1 MGRREESLP
10 PTAPAPAPA
19 PARASAPAPARAGA
33 PALPGGR
40 EQEYP
45 SAPVSSVDPVREL
58 VERHRALCEQAV
70 DPLDIAV
77 GLEEAGLGRIEA
89 GRYRQA
95 DVFELADELYAR
107 VPRRPAVAAP
117 EPPAPSW
124 RSRTGRALGS
134 AVRYGLPSAVPVA
147 LRAAT
152 PVVGVPLLALA
163 LAVSGAR
170 PAGAALRRWSDSRS
184 GAGAP
189 GAGGGSPVA
198 ARLWYGLGAGVLLG
212 VPVLTAGP
220 AGAALGLAAALCMGS
235 VEWSADWLRH
245 AAGLG
250 LGSAGTLSAF
260 RARMRPVLPVALG
273 LHLALLALFSFAA
286 LAVLTA
292 LDPGPGTGS
301 GAGAGLLT
309 AAARRASGLQWA
321 AQAALGLL
329 LVPAAALL
337 RTGRSRSAAAA
348 VPTAGLGSAVCTAV
362 RAPET
367 AQLLCCGTAAALL
380 LPYAW
385 TVLGRPGAYRLDGP
399 PA

>member
-1 MGRREESLP
+1 M
-10 PTAPAPAPA
+10 
-19 PARASAPAPARAGA
+19 
-33 PALPGGR
+33 
-40 EQEYP
+40 
-45 SAPVSSVDPVREL
+45 
-58 VERHRALCEQAV
+58 ERYRALCEQAV

-89 GRYRQA
+89 RRYRQA

-107 VPRRPAVAAP
+107 VPRRPVVAV
-117 EPPAPSW
+117 PAPPGSSW

-147 LRAAT
+147 LRAAA
-152 PVVGVPLLALA
+152 PVVGLPLLALA
-163 LAVSGAR
+163 LAALGAR
-170 PAGAALRRWSDSRS
+170 PVGAALRRWSDSRP

-189 GAGGGSPVA
+189 DARVASGGSGGSSVA

-220 AGAALGLAAALCMGS
+220 VGAALGLAAALGMGS

-292 LDPGPGTGS
+292 LDLGS
-301 GAGAGLLT
+301 EAGAGLLAG
-309 AAARRASGLQWA
+309 AAHRASGLQWA

-337 RTGRSRSAAAA
+337 RTGRSRTAAVA
-348 VPTAGLGSAVCTAV
+348 VPTAGLGSAVFTAV

-385 TVLGRPGAYRLDGP
+385 TVLGRPAAYLPDGP